1 MKARDLAI
9 VVCLFTAGLLRAAD
23 TPDTFDTVTKDAAA
37 ARAANHAQDAVRLYQ
52 QALAMR
58 PSWPE
63 GWWFLGELL
72 YDQDQYPE
80 ARDAL
85 RRLVAL
91 DPKAGPGFALL
102 GLCEYQ
108 TREYERALADINQGR
123 RLGLGED
130 DQVKRVVL
138 FHAMALFTRA
148 GMYESA
154 LELLSQII
162 NLGGS
167 GKAVLDAAGL
177 AGLRRPILPE
187 DLGADEKELIEQAGK
202 AVYAYTDHHPDE
214 AQKYFTVLVANYPKT
229 PNVHYLYGTFLLAS
243 DAQAGLREL
252 QKELELNP
260 KHGEALVQI
269 ALEYVQ
275 IGEPDKAL
283 TYAKRAVDAAPQFFA
298 AHAVLGRLLAK
309 AGDVDKAIQELE
321 LARSQAPDSPQVHFV
336 LASVYAMAGRDD
348 DAARERAEFVRLKK
362 LADETM
368 GNNANSR

>member
-1 MKARDLAI
+1 MRARDLAI
-9 VVCLFTAGLLRAAD
+9 VVCLLGAGQLPAAD
-23 TPDTFDTVTKDAAA
+23 TPDAFERLTKEAAS
-37 ARAANHAQDAVRLYQ
+37 ARAGNHAEDAIRLYR
-52 QALAMR
+52 QALTIRAT
-58 PSWPE
+58 WPE

-91 DPKAGPGFALL
+91 DPKTGPGFALL

-108 TREYERALADINQGR
+108 TREFERALADINQGR
-123 RLGLGED
+123 RLGLGD
-130 DQVKRVVL
+130 DNQVKRVVL
-138 FHAMALFTRA
+138 FHAMVLFTRA

-167 GKAVLDAAGL
+167 GTTVIDAAGL

-187 DLGADEKELIEQAGK
+187 DLNADEKDLIEQAGK
-202 AVYAYTDHHPDE
+202 AVYAHANHRPDE
-214 AQKYFTVLVANYPKT
+214 AQKYFMELVAKYPKA
-229 PNVHYLYGTFLLAS
+229 PNVHYLYGSFLLGG

-252 QKELELNP
+252 EKELELNP

-283 TYAKRAVDAAPQFFA
+283 TYAKRAVEAAPQFFA

-309 AGDVDKAIQELE
+309 SGDVDKAIQELE

-362 LADETM
+362 LADDTM